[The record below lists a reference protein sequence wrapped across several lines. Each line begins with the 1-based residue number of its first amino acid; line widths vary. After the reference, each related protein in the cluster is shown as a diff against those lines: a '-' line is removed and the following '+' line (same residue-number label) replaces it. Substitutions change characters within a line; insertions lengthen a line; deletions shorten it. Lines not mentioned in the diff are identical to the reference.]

1 MTLSLGVGVG
11 ADRIRA
17 VAVRG
22 GAVAWAGE
30 AELDAA
36 AGPGAALREL
46 LASAPLPRWPRPSVA
61 LALSPA
67 LAQLR
72 RITGLPEVADE
83 RMLTQVVRQS
93 AGKFFLRNGKPVATT
108 RVRVIAPGE
117 VWCAAFEQ
125 GLVDSLTAA
134 CRESGLSVRG
144 IVPAVAVLP
153 RALKGDHLAWRD
165 GDVRVEV
172 ELGDDGTLAAVRRT
186 RVPVDADAADQA
198 TPVPALARI
207 GATAPAFADAYGAA
221 LLRRGEALALEPRR
235 DEGGLP
241 PWRLPLAAAALC
253 ISLAAYAILP
263 VRAAHRAESEALARL
278 ARVNTASSAARQA
291 DEGERSVTAALAE
304 VAAFDSARYAHT
316 ALLADLN
323 HALPAG
329 SAMVTFRVD
338 SAGGSIVALTPRASA
353 VLGPLER
360 VPGVRGAEIVGT
372 VTHEVIAGREVERVN
387 VRFSISTAARRE
399 RDRVTAGGPR

>member
-30 AELDAA
+30 AELDDA

-61 LALSPA
+61 LAVSPA

-72 RITGLPEVADE
+72 RITGLPQVADE
-83 RMLTQVVRQS
+83 RTLTQVVRQS

-125 GLVDSLTAA
+125 GLVDALVAA

-153 RALKGDHLAWRD
+153 RALEGDRLTWRD
-165 GDVRVEV
+165 GEVRVEV
-172 ELGDDGTLAAVRRT
+172 ELAGDGTLAAVRRT
-186 RVPVDADAADQA
+186 RAAGAADPTPDAA
-198 TPVPALARI
+198 PVPALARI

-221 LLRRGEALALEPRR
+221 LLRRGEPLALEPRR
-235 DEGGLP
+235 DDAAPP
-241 PWRLPLAAAALC
+241 PWRLPLAAAAVC
-253 ISLAAYAILP
+253 ASLVAYAILP
-263 VRAAHRAESEALARL
+263 VRAAHRAEAAALARL
-278 ARVNTASSAARQA
+278 ARVNAASTAARQA
-291 DEGERSVTAALAE
+291 DEGEGRVTAALAE

-316 ALLADLN
+316 RLLGDLTR
-323 HALPAG
+323 ALPVG
-329 SAMVTFRVD
+329 SALATFRVD
-338 SAGGSIVALTPRASA
+338 SAGGSIVALTPRAAA
-353 VLGPLER
+353 VLAPLER
-360 VPGVRGAEIVGT
+360 VPGVSGAEIVGT
-372 VTHEVIAGREVERVN
+372 VTHEVVAGRELERVN
-387 VRFSISTAARRE
+387 VRFSVLSAARRE
-399 RDRVTAGGPR
+399 RDRAAEGGAR